1 MEDLVIRP
9 GVVIPADELHET
21 FSRSGG
27 PGGQHVNTS
36 STRVELRFDI
46 AGSRVLDDQQKARLR
61 ARLASRLTEDG
72 VLIVQSSQERSQL
85 RNRSAARRR
94 LAGLL
99 ADGLRPVN
107 RRRPTRPSEAAKRR
121 RVENKK
127 QRGELKK
134 LRRSPREP

>member
-1 MEDLVIRP
+1 MEDLVIRA